1 MIANKAY
8 AYDLN
13 VPEIVPQHMPNK
25 NDFKIVKAPKKAQS
39 KVSTNK
45 ANKIK
50 VKPKSQLSLILTVV
64 AFFVM
69 ALVTSYRYNLI
80 SEKNLEV
87 QRLKMEQVTANSE
100 LATTEVAI
108 DRIIDKDT
116 VESYAKQQLGMQK
129 PEKSQI
135 IYINSN
141 YDTKVEQVNSK
152 NFFEKG
158 LDILKNLIGME

>member
-1 MIANKAY
+1 MITNKAY
-8 AYDLN
+8 AYDLS
-13 VPEIVPQHMPNK
+13 VPETVPQHMPHK
-25 NDFKIVKAPKKAQS
+25 KDFKIVKDDKKIES
-39 KVSTNK
+39 KANNSIV
-45 ANKIK
+45 NKIK
-50 VKPKSQLSLILTVV
+50 VKPKSKLSLILTVV

-108 DRIIDKDT
+108 DRIIDKDI

-141 YDTKVEQVNSK
+141 YETKVEKVNTK
-152 NFFEKG
+152 NILEKG